1 MAYIST
7 SLFSRLLSLPTRS
20 VAAADGAHLQYLTFD
35 EFDVIVFR
43 KDPDF
48 GHPVVL
54 VYVEAS
60 FLDPDRHVFLLRFGR
75 NHRPGY

>member
-1 MAYIST
+1 
-7 SLFSRLLSLPTRS
+7 
-20 VAAADGAHLQYLTFD
+20 VAATDGAHLQYLTFD

-60 FLDPDRHVFLLRFGR
+60 FLDPDSHVFSPRFGR
-75 NHRPGY
+75 NHRPGYWLKARRLPCRQVDRYG